1 MGLDQKKET
10 LVVNILGGP
19 GVGKST
25 TTAAVFSQLK
35 VMGVDCEIASEYAK
49 ELVWEQRNETFKD
62 ELYIF
67 AKQAHRLF
75 RLNGK
80 VDVVVTDRPLILT
93 CCYATEDPKLCEF
106 CYDRFSSYKNLN
118 YLLLRNE
125 ENYEENGRNQTL
137 EEAKAIDE
145 MLIRKLDEFNI
156 PYQKL
161 SVDAYTVWDIVS
173 DINYALMPEGEKNAE
188 ID

>member
-1 MGLDQKKET
+1 MKKT
-10 LVVNILGGP
+10 LVVNLLGGP

-25 TTAAVFSQLK
+25 TTAAVFAKLK
-35 VMGVDCEIASEYAK
+35 VLGVECELASEYAK

-93 CCYATEDPKLCEF
+93 CCYATDDKVLCDF
-106 CYDRFSSYKNLN
+106 CYDRFSQYENIN
-118 YLLLRNE
+118 YFLERGDL
-125 ENYEENGRNQTL
+125 YDPIGRNQT
-137 EEAKAIDE
+137 EDEAKEIDGI
-145 MLIRKLDEFNI
+145 LKAKLREFNI
-156 PYQKL
+156 PYISLK
-161 SVDAYTVWDIVS
+161 VDGDTVDTIVGQVLHV
-173 DINYALMPEGEKNAE
+173 IGKTE
-188 ID
+188 